1 MTEFLHQVVAN
12 REYIQ
17 NDREMHRE
25 LRNAIEN
32 SLEAITIDPW
42 ADAQTVV
49 YPTNGVWERAN
60 G

>member
-1 MTEFLHQVVAN
+1 MTEFLHQIVAN

-42 ADAQTVV
+42 ADAVTVV
-49 YPTNGVWERAN
+49 YPRSEDLGAN
-60 G
+60 

>member
-1 MTEFLHQVVAN
+1 
-12 REYIQ
+12 
-17 NDREMHRE
+17 MHRE

-49 YPTNGVWERAN
+49 YPRNEDLGAN
-60 G
+60 